1 MHNTWWITRPKRNLV
16 SVPLCLSVIAHHAQG
31 KTWAS
36 PDKSTELAIEQ
47 GLEESNL
54 KRKGNRR
61 DQGGGG
67 ARTYRAW
74 MKSLG
79 LLFMDNDGK
88 LWLTSAGEALVN
100 AEPPLEILKKQ
111 VLGYQHPSAF
121 TAKGPTRVADR
132 FKVRPFIF
140 LLQLLLDERLE
151 GYLHEREE
159 IGKIVIAYGE
169 TNKQADVD
177 RVVELILKHR
187 QIGDAALPDNY
198 VEQFASAR
206 SKTATQESLFA
217 NNGDIAN
224 TLGNWLGYTQLIQ
237 REKSEWRIPAQAR
250 TEAQAIV
257 DEYTAIPLFKDHDNE
272 EKFQRRYG
280 LKPGQR
286 KDTRNLDSQYVT
298 RTSAAIEADR
308 IKIVM
313 MELATTELI
322 NEINHAI
329 VQEISLRTGSTA
341 ARVEQ
346 VLAEKYP
353 NGAIDTFMQGYVQ
366 LAFQSR
372 DKATEFEQAT
382 AEIFRK
388 VFGFNAQQMGQQGL
402 RPDIVISSD
411 AEEYAGIIDNKAY
424 KDGYSLTHSQRN
436 AMRTYIESFDSYKID
451 EHPLRFFCYV
461 VSDVKSTMNSQIND
475 VAKTNGVPGSAI
487 TARDIVRLARLD
499 KKPTHEQF
507 LKLFTGNK
515 VIDALEFISNQ

>member
-1 MHNTWWITRPKRNLV
+1 MHNTWWITRPKRNLI

-31 KTWAS
+31 KTWAT

-111 VLGYQHPSAF
+111 VLGYQYPSAY

-140 LLQLLLDERLE
+140 LLQLLLDERLD

-159 IGKIVIAYGE
+159 IGKIVITYGE
-169 TNKQADVD
+169 TNKQADVNK
-177 RVVELILKHR
+177 VVELILRHR
-187 QIGDAALPDNY
+187 EIGDAALPTNY
-198 VEQFASAR
+198 VEMFASSR
-206 SKTATQESLFA
+206 SSTATQESLFA

-237 REKSEWRIPAQAR
+237 RENSEWRIPAQAR
-250 TEAQAIV
+250 AEVQEIV
-257 DEYTAIPLFKDHDNE
+257 EEYTALPLIKDHDNE
-272 EKFQRRYG
+272 EKYQRRYG
-280 LKPGQR
+280 RKPGQIR
-286 KDTRNLDSQYVT
+286 DDRVLDSQFAS

-313 MELATTELI
+313 MEIATTELI
-322 NEINHAI
+322 NEINLE
-329 VQEISLRTGSTA
+329 VVEKISRRTGSTQ

-346 VLAEKYP
+346 VLAEIYP
-353 NGAIDTFMQGYVQ
+353 NGATDTFMQGYVH

-372 DKATEFEQAT
+372 DKATEFEKAT

-388 VFGFNAQQMGQQGL
+388 VFGFNAQQMGQRGL

-411 AEEYAGIIDNKAY
+411 AEDYAGIIDNKAY
-424 KDGYSLTHSQRN
+424 KEGYSLTHGQRN

-461 VSDVKSTMNSQIND
+461 VSDVKSTMNSQLKD
-475 VAKTNGVPGSAI
+475 VAEANGVPGSAI
-487 TARDIVRLARLD
+487 TARDIVRLARMQD
-499 KKPTHEQF
+499 KPSHAKF
-507 LKLFTGNK
+507 LELFT
-515 VIDALEFISNQ
+515 SNQVVDVLALAA

>member
-1 MHNTWWITRPKRNLV
+1 MHNTWWITRPKRNLI

-31 KTWAS
+31 KKLT
-36 PDKSTELAIEQ
+36 PEVGLAIEK
-47 GLEESNL
+47 GFEEANI
-54 KRKGNRR
+54 KRKGKRR
-61 DQGGGG
+61 DQGAGGG
-67 ARTYRAW
+67 RTYRAW

-79 LLFMDNDGK
+79 LIFMDDENK
-88 LWLTSAGEALVN
+88 LWLTSAGEALIN

-111 VLGYQHPSAF
+111 VLSYQYPSAY
-121 TAKGPTRVADR
+121 TASGKSQVASR

-140 LLQLLLDERLE
+140 LLQLLLDERLG

-159 IGKIVIAYGE
+159 VAKIVIAYGE

-177 RVVELILKHR
+177 KVVEMILKHR
-187 QIGDAALPDNY
+187 QIGDDTLPDDY
-198 VEQFASAR
+198 LKQFVSSG
-206 SKTATQESLFA
+206 SKKNATRESLFK

-250 TEAQAIV
+250 TEVKKIIE
-257 DEYTAIPLFKDHDNE
+257 EYTALPLIKDHDNE
-272 EKFQRRYG
+272 EKYQRRYG
-280 LKPGQR
+280 RKPGQIR
-286 KDTRNLDSQYVT
+286 DDRVLDSQFAS

-313 MELATTELI
+313 MEIATTELI
-322 NEINHAI
+322 NEINLE
-329 VQEISLRTGSTA
+329 VVEKISRRTGSTQ

-346 VLAEKYP
+346 VLAEIYP
-353 NGAIDTFMQGYVQ
+353 NGATDTFMQGYVH

-372 DKATEFEQAT
+372 DKATEFEKAT

-411 AEEYAGIIDNKAY
+411 AEDYAGIIDNKAY
-424 KDGYSLTHSQRN
+424 KEGYSLTHGQRN

-451 EHPLRFFCYV
+451 DHPLRFFCYV
-461 VSDVKSTMNSQIND
+461 VSDVKSTMNSQLKD
-475 VAKTNGVPGSAI
+475 VAEANGVPGSAI
-487 TARDIVRLARLD
+487 TARDIVRLARMQD
-499 KKPTHEQF
+499 KPSHAKF
-507 LKLFTGNK
+507 LELFT
-515 VIDALEFISNQ
+515 SNQVVDVLALAA

>member
-1 MHNTWWITRPKRNLV
+1 MHNTWWITRPKRNLI

-31 KTWAS
+31 KTWAT
-36 PDKSTELAIEQ
+36 PDKSTELSIEQ
-47 GLEESNL
+47 GLEDSHL

-111 VLGYQHPSAF
+111 VLGYQHPSAY

-140 LLQLLLDERLE
+140 LLQLLLDERLD

-177 RVVELILKHR
+177 KVVELILKHR
-187 QIGDAALPDNY
+187 EIGDAALPTNY
-198 VEQFASAR
+198 VEMFASSR
-206 SKTATQESLFA
+206 SSTATQESLFA

-250 TEAQAIV
+250 AEVQEIV
-257 DEYTAIPLFKDHDNE
+257 DEYTALPLIKDHDNE
-272 EKFQRRYG
+272 EKYQRRYG

-286 KDTRNLDSQYVT
+286 KDTRNLDNQYAS

-322 NEINHAI
+322 NEIDHGLI
-329 VQEISLRTGSTA
+329 QKISDRTGSTA
-341 ARVEQ
+341 SRVEQ

-353 NGAIDTFMQGYVQ
+353 NGAVDAFMQGYVH

-372 DKATEFEQAT
+372 DKATEFEKAT
-382 AEIFRK
+382 AEIFKK
-388 VFGFNAQQMGQQGL
+388 VFGFNAKQMGQQGL

-411 AEEYAGIIDNKAY
+411 AEDYAGIIDNKAY
-424 KDGYSLTHSQRN
+424 KEGYSLTHGQRN

-451 EHPLRFFCYV
+451 QHPLRFFCYV
-461 VSDVKSTMNSQIND
+461 VSDVKSTMNSQLKD
-475 VAKTNGVPGSAI
+475 VAEANGVAGSAI
-487 TARDIVRLARLD
+487 TARDIVRLARMQN
-499 KKPTHEQF
+499 KPSHAKF
-507 LKLFTGNK
+507 LELFT
-515 VIDALEFISNQ
+515 SNQVVDVLALAA

>member
-1 MHNTWWITRPKRNLV
+1 MHQTWWITRPKRNLV

-31 KTWAS
+31 QVWAT

-47 GLEESNL
+47 GLEDSNL
-54 KRKGNRR
+54 KRRGNRR

-79 LLFMDNDGK
+79 LLFMDQAGK

-121 TAKGPTRVADR
+121 TAKGATRVADR

-177 RVVELILKHR
+177 KVVELILNYR
-187 QIGDAALPDNY
+187 ERGDEALPADY
-198 VEQFASAR
+198 VEKFASSR
-206 SKTATQESLFA
+206 SQRSATLESIFKNHA
-217 NNGDIAN
+217 DIAN
-224 TLGNWLGYTQLIQ
+224 TFGNWLGYTQLIQ
-237 REKSEWRIPAQAR
+237 REESRWSIPAQVR
-250 TEAQAIV
+250 EEAKSLV
-257 DEYTAIPLFKDHDNE
+257 REYTALPLIKDHENE

-286 KDTRNLDSQYVT
+286 KDTRNLDSQYAS
-298 RTSAAIEADR
+298 RTSEAIEADR

-313 MELATTELI
+313 MEIATTQLI
-322 NEINHAI
+322 DVIDRAL
-329 VQEISLRTGSTA
+329 VQEISRRTGSTES
-341 ARVEQ
+341 RVDQ
-346 VLAEKYP
+346 VLAQKYP
-353 NGAIDTFMQGYVQ
+353 NGAVDTFMQGYVQ

-372 DKATEFEQAT
+372 EKATEFEKAT
-382 AEIFRK
+382 ADIFRK
-388 VFGFNAQQMGQQGL
+388 VFGFNAQQMGQRGL
-402 RPDIVISSD
+402 RPDIVVSSD
-411 AEEYAGIIDNKAY
+411 QEAYAGIIDNKAY
-424 KDGYSLTHSQRN
+424 KEGYSLTHGQRN
-436 AMRTYIESFDSYKID
+436 AMRTYIETFDSYKID
-451 EHPLRFFCYV
+451 SHPLKFFCYV
-461 VSDVKSTMNSQIND
+461 VSEVKSTMNGQLRE
-475 VAKTNGVPGSAI
+475 VAETNGIAGSAI
-487 TARDIVRLARLD
+487 TARDIVRLARMRNR
-499 KKPTHEQF
+499 PSHARF
-507 LKLFTGNK
+507 LELFTSNQ
-515 VIDALEFISNQ
+515 VIDALAIAE